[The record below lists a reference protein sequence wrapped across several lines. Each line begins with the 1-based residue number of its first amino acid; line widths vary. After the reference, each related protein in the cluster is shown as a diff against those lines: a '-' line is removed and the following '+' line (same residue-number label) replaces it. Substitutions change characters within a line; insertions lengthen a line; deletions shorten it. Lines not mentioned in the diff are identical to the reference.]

1 MKNKKIIIAVLM
13 ALVLSTSV
21 VFAASVNGEFNG
33 FPIVKVNVNDKAVSS
48 DVPGV
53 VMKGRTLLPV
63 RAVAESLGGLVSW
76 DAATMTANIEKPES
90 TLMFVDDV
98 IENEDGTWDLI
109 NPYGVTDKGIL
120 DLVVYYEI
128 TPTSVSDVDMKL
140 VVKDMGGNSITEA
153 TEHFKSDETGSR
165 GYMYFENLECKTAGE
180 YTVELQMK
188 HEGKYQTINTKT
200 LFVE

>member
-1 MKNKKIIIAVLM
+1 M

-98 IENEDGTWDLI
+98 IENEDGTWDLT

-140 VVKDMGGNSITEA
+140 VVKDMGGNSITED
-153 TEHFKSDETGSR
+153 TYHLKSDETGSR
-165 GYMYFENLECKTAGE
+165 GYMYFENLECKTAGK
-180 YTVELQMK
+180 YTVELQIM
-188 HEGKYQTINTKT
+188 HEGKYQTINTET
-200 LFVE
+200 LIVE

>member
-90 TLMFVDDV
+90 TLMFVK
-98 IENEDGTWDLI
+98 ENSE
-109 NPYGVTDKGIL
+109 
-120 DLVVYYEI
+120 
-128 TPTSVSDVDMKL
+128 PTT
-140 VVKDMGGNSITEA
+140 N
-153 TEHFKSDETGSR
+153 R
-165 GYMYFENLECKTAGE
+165 
-180 YTVELQMK
+180 
-188 HEGKYQTINTKT
+188 
-200 LFVE
+200 